1 MSVASEFGWLL
12 VECAWHLLIAALMA
26 VVSPLLFAV
35 QACRASGN
43 RKSFKSILITG
54 GNAGLGEALARA
66 FAAPGVRLVLLA
78 RDEGKLSAVAQ
89 GWQRPVD

>member
-1 MSVASEFGWLL
+1 MTVASEFGWLL

-35 QACRASGN
+35 QACRAGK

-78 RDEGKLSAVAQ
+78 RDEDKLSAVAQ
-89 GWQRPVD
+89 GWQRFVD